1 MEFDYICK
9 NHEKTHDKYPLSPR
23 RYKCNEC
30 KRRKVH
36 GYSNPDH
43 VCNPFGYLYLAPRIC
58 IDCSIQMK
66 LCMWCYDDDAKL

>member
-23 RYKCNEC
+23 RYRCNEC